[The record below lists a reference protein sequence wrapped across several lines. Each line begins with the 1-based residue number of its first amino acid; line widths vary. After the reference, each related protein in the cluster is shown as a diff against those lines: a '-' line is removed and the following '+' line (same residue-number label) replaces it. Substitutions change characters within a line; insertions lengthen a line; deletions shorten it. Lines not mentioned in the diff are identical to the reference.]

1 MGLPLPQTS
10 KPGMVLSFIR
20 HGTKKP
26 SPLSKMKRPGFFPS
40 IIATMMH
47 ELLLH
52 EVKPVRPFYATV
64 QLTGTPLPRSLAGT
78 LGWQLTRTSHS
89 TSSGEAHSQQ
99 VLLRSPPNV
108 EFEKQVE
115 RLGEP
120 LQRLLVQY
128 LLVCGGLD
136 NPVRHGDDKV
146 QEHSDD
152 ALECEECLGHPQRH
166 FEQGRWYDSSLTNF
180 AATCLTVNDDGCC
193 CRSTGRP
200 QMSSTEA
207 MSFSAARESGWVMA
221 AP

>member
-1 MGLPLPQTS
+1 
-10 KPGMVLSFIR
+10 
-20 HGTKKP
+20 
-26 SPLSKMKRPGFFPS
+26 
-40 IIATMMH
+40 MMH

-52 EVKPVRPFYATV
+52 EVKPVRPFCATV
-64 QLTGTPLPRSLAGT
+64 LLTGTPLPRSLAGT
-78 LGWQLTRTSHS
+78 LCWQLTRTSHS
-89 TSSGEAHSQQ
+89 MSSGEAHSQQ
-99 VLLRSPPNV
+99 VWLRSLPSV
-108 EFEKQVE
+108 GFEKHVKL
-115 RLGEP
+115 LGEP
-120 LQRLLVQY
+120 LQCHLELY

-136 NPVRHGDDKV
+136 HPVRHGDDKV
-146 QEHSDD
+146 QEHRDD
-152 ALECEECLGHPQRH
+152 ALECEECLGHAQRH